1 MMLYGYLSVGK
12 DTHMNKKNHNQKH
25 LTLSDRIYIE
35 QELLQGSTFRSIA
48 NILHKDPS
56 TISKEIRLH
65 ATTPQPSYLESP
77 RCKQCKHFESCKI
90 STICKIH
97 HCLNKCWGCE
107 DNRYA
112 IECERYTPFKCP
124 KLSKPPYVCNGC
136 NSRHTCRECK
146 KYYRAIRAQQA
157 YERTLYNSR
166 KGINLTPEE
175 LQELN
180 DLISPL
186 VLKGQP
192 LSHIFAVHADEI
204 PVCRRTLYN
213 YFDQSIFKARN
224 IDLPRRVRY
233 KKRKKRSEP
242 RTKKYQQTYRNKR
255 TYVDFERFMT
265 AHPDTDVVEMDT
277 VKGNRSAGKC
287 LLTLLFR
294 SCSFMIVIL
303 LPDCTQKSVINAI
316 NNLCDAIGIRT
327 FKKYFPV
334 ILTDN
339 GSEFKNPWDIEK
351 NEAGTHRTYVFYCD
365 PYVSNQKARLE
376 KNHEYIRYIIPKGRS
391 MYKYTQ
397 DDINLMASHINST
410 SRDSLNGACPFD
422 LAELLLDK
430 KIPLLTGQQ
439 KVSPDEVLLK
449 PVLIENHNSSQH

>member
-1 MMLYGYLSVGK
+1 M
-12 DTHMNKKNHNQKH
+12 KKHNQKH

-35 QELLQGSTFRSIA
+35 QELLQGSPFARIA
-48 NILHKDPS
+48 KTLHKDPS
-56 TISKEIRLH
+56 TISKEIKRNRTYYAPDRFRSKCKGCVH
-65 ATTPQPSYLESP
+65 YADCTERHVCGDIKCKSVCRYCYGKNPVYHCAYFRPWECDTP
-77 RCKQCKHFESCKI
+77 
-90 STICKIH
+90 
-97 HCLNKCWGCE
+97 N
-107 DNRYA
+107 
-112 IECERYTPFKCP
+112 
-124 KLSKPPYVCNGC
+124 KPPYVCNSC
-136 NSRHTCRECK
+136 TQQNRCKLAQYHYSAKKAQSKYEKTLSQSRE
-146 KYYRAIRAQQA
+146 
-157 YERTLYNSR
+157 
-166 KGINLTPEE
+166 GINMTPEE
-175 LQELN
+175 LLELN
-180 DLISPL
+180 ELISPL
-186 VLKGQP
+186 ILKGQP

-213 YFDQSIFKARN
+213 YLDQKVFQARN

-233 KKRKKRSEP
+233 KKRKKVSSTRNHSAM
-242 RTKKYQQTYRNKR
+242 KQVYRNKR
-255 TYVDFERFMT
+255 TYVDFERFMA
-265 AHPDTDVVEMDT
+265 AHPDVDVVEMDT
-277 VKGNRSAGKC
+277 VKGSRAAGKC

-316 NNLCDAIGIRT
+316 NNLCDTIGIRT

-376 KNHEYIRYIIPKGRS
+376 KNHEYIRYVIPKGRS

-397 DDINLMASHINST
+397 DDINLLASHINST
-410 SRDSLNGACPFD
+410 ARDSLNGACPFD

-430 KIPLLTGQQ
+430 KIPLLTGQF
-439 KVSPDEVLLK
+439 KVSPDDVMLK
-449 PVLIENHNSSQH
+449 PVLLEHRDN